1 MNTLRKMNLLL
12 TALLVSMGAHAQTS
26 PGAAEP
32 AEYYV
37 QGLQTFSP
45 EHPHTLWYR
54 QPAAYQWAGNAWMEY
69 ALPIGNGQLGACLM
83 GGVKQ
88 DEIQFNEKTLW
99 EGTPNDMAGTFD
111 YGSYKNFGSVLVT
124 DLSAQF
130 GFNEARQVRDYVRY
144 LDLQTGI
151 GGVDYSSTDDLT
163 HYERRYFASFPDRV
177 VAVRYRATG
186 RRQLDLLV
194 SVKPGDD
201 LNATPVSY
209 SGAYATFGGKL
220 KTVSHA
226 ACLRVVPAGAD
237 ARMESTPDGI
247 RVSGTRE
254 VLLVLAGGT
263 DFDAAAPTLTS
274 GTEDVSASR

>member
-26 PGAAEP
+26 PGATEP
-32 AEYYV
+32 AEYHV

-151 GGVDYSSTDDLT
+151 GGVDYSSTDGLT

-194 SVKPGDD
+194 SVKPGED

-209 SGAYATFGGKL
+209 SDAYATFGGKL

-274 GTEDVSASR
+274 GT